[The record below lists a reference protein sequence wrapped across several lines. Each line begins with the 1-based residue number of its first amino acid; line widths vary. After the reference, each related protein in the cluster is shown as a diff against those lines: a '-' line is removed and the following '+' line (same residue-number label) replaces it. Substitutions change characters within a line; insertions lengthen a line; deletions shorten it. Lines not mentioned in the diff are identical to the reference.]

1 MAGTNALVRLGKA
14 DVWAYV
20 VETGE
25 GMRVRVSADE
35 WAGLGLHAGQ
45 RLPVRRAGHR
55 DEMLFLAEAVE
66 VPPFVWLVM
75 LCRVPAQKLS

>member
-1 MAGTNALVRLGKA
+1 MAGTSALVRLGKT

-25 GMRVRVSADE
+25 GLRVRVSADE

-45 RLPVRRAGHR
+45 RVPVRRAGHH
-55 DEMLFLAEAVE
+55 DEAMFLAEAVE
-66 VPPFVWLVM
+66 TPPFVWLVM
-75 LCRVPAQKLS
+75 TGRVRAAR